1 MAIEIT
7 GKVLQV
13 LEVQTGE
20 GRNGPW
26 QKGGFVMEV
35 GDRFPKRVCLQVW
48 KEMIDQV
55 NNLKTGEVVKA
66 FVDIESREYNGR
78 WYTDVRPWKL
88 EKVET
93 TPVTPPP
100 GNNDPSPA
108 MQTQNT
114 QAENN
119 TGATPSSEDDLPF

>member
-7 GKVLQV
+7 GKVLQL

-35 GDRFPKRVCLQVW
+35 GDRFPKKVCLQVW
-48 KEMIDQV
+48 GDMLGQV
-55 NNLKTGEVVKA
+55 NALKVGESVKA

-78 WYTDVRPWKL
+78 WYTDIRPWKL

-93 TPVTPPP
+93 TPVDTSASYNPPP
-100 GNNDPSPA
+100 ASKTNES
-108 MQTQNT
+108 QE
-114 QAENN
+114 ENN
-119 TGATPSSEDDLPF
+119 TGTPSSFEDDLPF

>member
-7 GKVLQV
+7 GKVLQL

-35 GDRFPKRVCLQVW
+35 GDRFPKKVCLQVW
-48 KEMIDQV
+48 GDMLGQV
-55 NNLKTGEVVKA
+55 NALKVGESVKA

-78 WYTDVRPWKL
+78 WYTDIRPCKL
-88 EKVET
+88 
-93 TPVTPPP
+93 
-100 GNNDPSPA
+100 
-108 MQTQNT
+108 
-114 QAENN
+114 
-119 TGATPSSEDDLPF
+119 